1 MRGGGQGATPS
12 AERVGLPEEFSA
24 ACAALEERLG
34 SVPLALLPEA
44 AGAVMGAVERAR
56 TRVLIGV
63 VAPPRPA
70 EVESHEEVLT
80 SKEAADLLR
89 RTPDWFG
96 RHRGDYASALVS
108 RPGQR
113 ARYSRWLL
121 ERCLAKQ
128 NRAHTRN

>member
-1 MRGGGQGATPS
+1 MRGDGQGATPS
-12 AERVGLPEEFSA
+12 AERMGLPEEFSA

-34 SVPLALLPEA
+34 AVPLALLPEA
-44 AGAVMGAVERAR
+44 AAAAAGAIERAR
-56 TRVLIGV
+56 TRMLIG

-70 EVESHEEVLT
+70 EVESQEDVLT
-80 SKEAADLLR
+80 PKEAADLLR
-89 RTPDWFG
+89 RTLDWFG
-96 RHRGDYASALVS
+96 RHRGDYVSALVS

-113 ARYSRWLL
+113 ARYSRRLL